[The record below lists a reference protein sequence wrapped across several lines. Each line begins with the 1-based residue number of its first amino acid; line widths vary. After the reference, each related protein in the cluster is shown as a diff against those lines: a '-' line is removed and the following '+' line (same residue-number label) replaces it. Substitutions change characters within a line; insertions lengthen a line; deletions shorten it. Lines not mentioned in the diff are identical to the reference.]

1 MNFDEIIS
9 KCIRIFSNASSSD
22 PYCMKRYE
30 RVVSLLDEMRK
41 EINAGTY
48 PHDYSVLPL
57 FNYIERH
64 LDSDELYQTIKEL
77 DKWYA
82 ENYRA
87 KSKEVIRREQIKDY
101 LLSKIGLSEK
111 IADMTIL
118 KLARHKDIYLEFADY
133 INTGIFP
140 NNGLSIA
147 GYTAE
152 KLNNNYPLSPLG
164 AYNYLI
170 YLREMPE
177 KALADLKA
185 GLLTKDSSKIETIT
199 KQEEVQKI
207 E

>member
-1 MNFDEIIS
+1 MLDLDFDEIINKS
-9 KCIRIFSNASSSD
+9 INVFKNATSSD
-22 PYCMKRYE
+22 PDCLKRYKT
-30 RVVSLLDEMRK
+30 VVSLLDEMRK

-48 PHDYSVLPL
+48 PRDYSVLPL
-57 FNYIERH
+57 FHYIERH

-111 IADMTIL
+111 RADMAIL

-133 INTGIFP
+133 VNTGIFP

-177 KALADLKA
+177 KALSDLKA
-185 GLLTKDSSKIETIT
+185 GLPAKDSPKTFI
-199 KQEEVQKI
+199 
-207 E
+207 